1 MQIIWTD
8 TASDELDNNLLFW
21 LNKNKSELY
30 PNKILDEVEK
40 VEKQLKENPLFL
52 SHYVESL
59 NLFQR
64 IFFKGKFSIF
74 YEVYEKDSLIVI
86 HRFRSNKQ
94 EPL

>member
-52 SHYVESL
+52 SHYIESL

-64 IFFKGKFSIF
+64 VFFKGKFSIF
-74 YEVYEKDSLIVI
+74 YEVFEKDNLIVI

>member
-52 SHYVESL
+52 SHYIKSL

-64 IFFKGKFSIF
+64 VFFKGKFSIF
-74 YEVYEKDSLIVI
+74 YEVFEKDNLIVI

>member
-74 YEVYEKDSLIVI
+74 YEVYEKDNLIVI